1 MEKYIALLKASLDR
15 QPPAYNAPVGE
26 SLLELLFQAYT
37 RFNGIDNAAIRAH
50 FEELYTAL
58 NGKPLREVDPII
70 DVVNSL
76 CWAHEQA
83 GFYEGMRLG
92 FRLAGEIR

>member
-1 MEKYIALLKASLDR
+1 MEKYIALLKSSLDR
-15 QPPAYNAPVGE
+15 QPPAYDAPDGA

-50 FEELYTAL
+50 FEALYAAL

-70 DVVNSL
+70 DAVNSL
-76 CWAHEQA
+76 CWSHEQA
-83 GFYEGMRLG
+83 GFCEGIRLG
-92 FRLAGEIR
+92 FRLAAEMG